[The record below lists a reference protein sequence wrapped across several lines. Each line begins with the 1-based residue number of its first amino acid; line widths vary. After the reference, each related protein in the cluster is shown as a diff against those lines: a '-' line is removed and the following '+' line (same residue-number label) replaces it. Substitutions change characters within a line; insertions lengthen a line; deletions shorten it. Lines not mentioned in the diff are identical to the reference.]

1 MARISKEAKE
11 KVRLALLAT
20 AARHFAREGLAGANI
35 NDISTDA
42 GFARG
47 TVYNY
52 FTSKEALFGAVL
64 RAGTDLAV
72 ARARARG
79 LSSGQSARQTL
90 LLLAEEDV
98 RLARRNQA
106 FVKVMLKELL
116 SPHRATRQHLEAA
129 TLPLREAVR
138 EALEAGQ
145 TVGEV
150 TDRHDAN
157 ELATLFLGQLT
168 MLYVEH
174 WSSGGAFPTWEKL
187 PLVLV
192 EGFFD
197 GFRGAHA
204 GAAVSAA
211 R

>member
-1 MARISKEAKE
+1 MARITKEEKE
-11 KVRLALLAT
+11 RVRLSLLAT
-20 AARHFAREGLAGANI
+20 AARHFARDGLVGANI

-52 FTSKEALFGAVL
+52 FTSKEDLFGAVL

-72 ARARARG
+72 SRARARI
-79 LSSGQSARQTL
+79 SPSGESARQTL
-90 LLLAEEDV
+90 TALAEEDV

-106 FVKVMLKELL
+106 FVKVMLKELV
-116 SPHRATRQHLEAA
+116 SPHRATRHHIEAA

-145 TVGEV
+145 TTGEV
-150 TDRHDAN
+150 TKRRTAD

-174 WSSGGAFPTWEKL
+174 WTSGGSFPTWEDL
-187 PLVLV
+187 PSVLI

-197 GFRGAHA
+197 GAREAHGGAQR
-204 GAAVSAA
+204 ST

>member
-1 MARISKEAKE
+1 MARISKEEKE

-20 AARHFAREGLAGANI
+20 AARHFARDGLAGANI

-52 FTSKEALFGAVL
+52 FTSKEDLFAAVL

-72 ARARARG
+72 ARARARV
-79 LSSGQSARQTL
+79 LPSGQDARQTL
-90 LLLAEEDV
+90 LALAEEDV

-116 SPHRATRQHLEAA
+116 SPHRATRQHIEAA

-145 TVGEV
+145 ARGEV
-150 TDRHDAN
+150 TDSRPAD
-157 ELATLFLGQLT
+157 ELTALFLGQLT

-174 WSSGGAFPTWEKL
+174 WSSGGAFPTWEEL
-187 PLVLV
+187 PLLLV
-192 EGFFD
+192 TGFFD
-197 GFRGAHA
+197 GFRGARA
-204 GAAVSAA
+204 GGERSA